1 MAIFLDVSIIKNF
14 SAVFTFI
21 LVFVIIY
28 GLMQSLKLLGDNKN
42 GSHALIAV
50 VVAFL
55 VSMSSGVTTVLQ
67 TFTPWFT
74 ILIIVIFFILFA
86 VRIFGVSTET
96 ITKTFMNKTSI
107 LTWILVLTAVILLF
121 SLGAG
126 FGQTSLEEGQ
136 SNGTTTSIVSGNTTA
151 TTNTGSFSQN
161 LYNTLYHPKV
171 LGLILIMLIVVIAM
185 MFLTD
190 ADNL

>member
-1 MAIFLDVSIIKNF
+1 
-14 SAVFTFI
+14 
-21 LVFVIIY
+21 
-28 GLMQSLKLLGDNKN
+28 MQSLKILGEERN

-50 VVAFL
+50 VVAFM

-86 VRIFGVSTET
+86 VRIFGVDTAT

-107 LTWILVLTAVILLF
+107 MTWVLVITAVILLF

-136 SNGTTTSIVSGNTTA
+136 KNGTTTSVVTGNVTS

-171 LGLILIMLIVVIAM
+171 LGLILIMLIVVVAM

-190 ADNL
+190 ADKL

>member
-1 MAIFLDVSIIKNF
+1 MGVFLDVSIIKNF

-28 GLMQSLKLLGDNKN
+28 GLMQSLKLLGENKN
-42 GSHALIAV
+42 GAHALIAV

-55 VSMSSGVTTVLQ
+55 VSMSTGVTTVLQ

-86 VRIFGVSTET
+86 VRLFGVKTED

-107 LTWILVLTAVILLF
+107 MTWILILTAVIILF

-136 SNGTTTSIVSGNTTA
+136 HSGNTTSVVSGNTTVP
-151 TTNTGSFSQN
+151 TDTGSFSQN

-190 ADNL
+190 ADNV

>member
-1 MAIFLDVSIIKNF
+1 MVVFLDVSIIKNF

-28 GLMQSLKLLGDNKN
+28 GLMQSLKILGEERN

-50 VVAFL
+50 VVAFM

-86 VRIFGVSTET
+86 VRIFGVDTAT

-107 LTWILVLTAVILLF
+107 MTWVLVITAVILLF

-136 SNGTTTSIVSGNTTA
+136 KNGTTTSVVTGNVTS

-171 LGLILIMLIVVIAM
+171 LGLILIMLIVVVAM

-190 ADNL
+190 ADKL

>member
-1 MAIFLDVSIIKNF
+1 MATFLDVSIISNF

-28 GLMQSLKLLGDNKN
+28 GLMQSLNLLGQNRN

-55 VSMSSGVTTVLQ
+55 VSMSPGVTTVLQ

-74 ILIIVIFFILFA
+74 ILIVIIFFILFA
-86 VRIFGVSTET
+86 VRLFGVDTAT
-96 ITKTFMNKTSI
+96 ITKTFMNKNSI
-107 LTWILVLTAVILLF
+107 MTWILILTAVIILF

-136 SNGTTTSIVSGNTTA
+136 KGGNTTSVVSGNTTVP
-151 TTNTGSFSQN
+151 TDTGSFNQN

-171 LGLILIMLIVVIAM
+171 LGLVLIMLIVVIAM

-190 ADNL
+190 ADKL

>member
-1 MAIFLDVSIIKNF
+1 MVTFLDISIVKNF
-14 SAVFTFI
+14 SSVFTFI

-28 GLMQSLKLLGDNKN
+28 GLLQSVKPFGDGRN

-50 VVAFL
+50 VLAFL
-55 VSMSSGVTTVLQ
+55 ASLSSGVSTVLQ

-86 VRIFGVSTET
+86 VRLFGVSTSDIHGAFER
-96 ITKTFMNKTSI
+96 KGAI
-107 LTWILVLTAVILLF
+107 LTWILIITAVIILF
-121 SLGAG
+121 SFGAG

-136 SNGTTTSIVSGNTTA
+136 NGGTTTSIATGNTT
-151 TTNTGSFSQN
+151 TPTNTGSFSQN
-161 LYNTLYHPKV
+161 LYNTLYHPKI
-171 LGLILIMLIVVIAM
+171 LGFILIMLIVVIAM

-190 ADNL
+190 ADKI